1 MEKSP
6 HNFPSGLKALVAD
19 DHDLIRK
26 SIAKAL
32 VRLGFSEVLECHNGR
47 DAKIIL
53 DTQAVDLVI
62 CDLDLNFISGFEV
75 LDHLRSLDT
84 GSDTPFMIVT
94 GAADKDDIVKAANKG
109 AEEYMVKPFTPE
121 ELEAKIIKML
131 NQYHAPGPILGRL
144 REAEKLLV
152 ASQFAE
158 AETVLDEL
166 VKIKDSPRARHLQAV
181 ALVKQRKTAEA
192 IALLQ
197 ANIKSTPNF
206 LKNFVTLA
214 NLYIEAKDFKNAIHA
229 LTMELELNPKQP
241 LRQIKLANMLLKEGN
256 SHAAIEHYRL
266 ALLENNKNP
275 EALYGMGMA
284 YALAE
289 NLEKSIYY
297 FKRYR
302 RNHPKDSR
310 PLKAIVQ
317 FAEKTQ
323 QLRIAEVALVDE
335 RKAHPERLDT
345 YLILAEFYFKHE
357 KEEQA
362 YQTLEAAIKRKPE
375 FTQAH
380 VAMAQYYLQQND
392 SESAIRVYQ
401 RYINITKDP
410 VGYMLQAQLYLQ
422 LKKYAQAMATLH
434 HGIDSGIDPQKAFP
448 LLMISTFRT
457 KQIGK
462 TWYIRER
469 MKQLNP
475 NEEIPAPIA
484 EIDQLLLARRR
495 VKRGFQKVS

>member
-1 MEKSP
+1 M
-6 HNFPSGLKALVAD
+6 
-19 DHDLIRK
+19 
-26 SIAKAL
+26 
-32 VRLGFSEVLECHNGR
+32 
-47 DAKIIL
+47 IL
-53 DTQAVDLVI
+53 DTQSVDLVI

-131 NQYHAPGPILGRL
+131 NQYHAPGPILGRI
-144 REAEKLLV
+144 RAAEKKLV
-152 ASQFAE
+152 AGQFAE
-158 AETVLDEL
+158 AEAMLDE
-166 VKIKDSPRARHLQAV
+166 VIKMKDTPRARHLQAV
-181 ALVKQRKTAEA
+181 ALAKQQRTAEA
-192 IALLQ
+192 TALLQ

-214 NLYIEAKDFKNAIHA
+214 NIYIEAKDYKNAIHA
-229 LTMELELNPKQP
+229 LSLELEMNPKQP
-241 LRQIKLANMLLKEGN
+241 LRQIKLGNMLLKEGN
-256 SHAAIEHYRL
+256 PHGAIEHYRL

-275 EALYGMGMA
+275 EALYGMGTA
-284 YALAE
+284 YAMAE
-289 NLEKSIYY
+289 KLEKSVYY

-317 FAEKTQ
+317 FAEKYG
-323 QLRIAEVALVDE
+323 QLRVAEIALIDE
-335 RKAHPERLDT
+335 RKSHPERLDT
-345 YLILAEFYFKHE
+345 YLILAEFLFKHE

-362 YQTLEAAIKRKPE
+362 YQTLEAAIKRKPD

-380 VAMAQYYLQQND
+380 VAMAHYYMQQQD
-392 SESAIRVYQ
+392 PESAVRVYQ
-401 RYINITKDP
+401 RFINIAKDP
-410 VGYMLQAQLYLQ
+410 LAYMLLAQLYLQ

-434 HGIDSGIDPQKAFP
+434 QGMDANLDPQKVFP
-448 LLMISTFRT
+448 LLMISAFRT

-475 NEEIPAPIA
+475 NEEIPSPIS
-484 EIDQLLLARRR
+484 EIEQQLLERRR
-495 VKRGFQKVS
+495 TKRGFQKVS